1 MRRLVRLVSR
11 ISSDA
16 SPVSPLRMRRS
27 FGIYG
32 GRNGVAF
39 AVGLPCGFAYPTFA
53 PMAARSPVNSPS
65 RGTSRVTAMAFRRVL
80 GGQVR
85 RLVLSSLR
93 SPYGSAPPLRYQDSL
108 LLPVRGGTLLALW
121 LRAASVSSRE
131 THRLDRRQPSFRVRI
146 RLIGI
151 RSTLSQPRPLGCRE
165 LLLPSQ
171 RLLFNLRHDIWRS
184 IPSLCGA
191 MRHLRPYRRLSN
203 HLLPLLASTLGRQ
216 QLISIWVLRPLRLLR
231 KCSSPSIS
239 LSDARLRLPYQRMIA
254 SVSAP
259 ARH

>member
-27 FGIYG
+27 FWDL
-32 GRNGVAF
+32 RWKKC
-39 AVGLPCGFAYPTFA
+39 VGLPFDLCAHGCALFLSTP
-53 PMAARSPVNSPS
+53 PRAAQWPL
-65 RGTSRVTAMAFRRVL
+65 RRVL

-85 RLVLSSLR
+85 RLVPSFLR

-108 LLPVRGGTLLALW
+108 LLPVRGGTLLSLW

-151 RSTLSQPRPLGCRE
+151 RSTLSQPRPLGRRE

-216 QLISIWVLRPLRLLR
+216 QLISIWVLRPLRN
-231 KCSSPSIS
+231 IS
-239 LSDARLRLPYQRMIA
+239 CARLGNNSRRRA
-254 SVSAP
+254 
-259 ARH
+259 